1 MYESAESSRKSA
13 LINWY
18 LNEIAD
24 EIETEQELTE
34 KKMMVER
41 IVNRLI
47 YQVSRFK
54 TLIFKNMYLE
64 VTKCSLKTNRIK
76 SSFR

>member
-1 MYESAESSRKSA
+1 MTFVAESSRKSA

-34 KKMMVER
+34 RKLLVER
-41 IVNRLI
+41 VINRLI
-47 YQVSRFK
+47 YQVCSNICQTRDRVITRDF
-54 TLIFKNMYLE
+54 TLL
-64 VTKCSLKTNRIK
+64 RIK
-76 SSFR
+76 LSSH

>member
-1 MYESAESSRKSA
+1 MFFFSAESSRKSA

-34 KKMMVER
+34 RKLLVER
-41 IVNRLI
+41 VVSRLI
-47 YQVSRFK
+47 YQVCNLHYRK
-54 TLIFKNMYLE
+54 
-64 VTKCSLKTNRIK
+64 V
-76 SSFR
+76 

>member
-1 MYESAESSRKSA
+1 MRVSFCKPCNLLISFIVFFQTAESSRKSA

-34 KKMMVER
+34 RKLLVER
-41 IVNRLI
+41 VINRLI
-47 YQVSRFK
+47 YQVRLF
-54 TLIFKNMYLE
+54 I
-64 VTKCSLKTNRIK
+64 
-76 SSFR
+76 

>member
-1 MYESAESSRKSA
+1 MLIFFSAESSRKSA

-34 KKMMVER
+34 RKLLVER
-41 IVNRLI
+41 VVSRLI
-47 YQVSRFK
+47 YQVCIQHYRKVSYVK
-54 TLIFKNMYLE
+54 CVVKYLIF
-64 VTKCSLKTNRIK
+64 I
-76 SSFR
+76 F